1 MIAVLPEKTGRAKMN
16 RVKNTKEKWGKGQG
30 LTEYIIILAL
40 VAIAAIGIVNIF
52 GNQVRNQFHTII
64 SALSG
69 HGLKVKDL
77 SKSSSKEQN
86 KKTLSDYAKSK

>member
-1 MIAVLPEKTGRAKMN
+1 MRRQSTGQFQN
-16 RVKNTKEKWGKGQG
+16 QKGQG

-52 GNQVRNQFHTII
+52 GNQLRYQFHSIV

-77 SKSSSKEQN
+77 SGSSRKQTN
-86 KKTLSDYAKSK
+86 KKTLSDYATSK

>member
-1 MIAVLPEKTGRAKMN
+1 MKRKQSKAKCH
-16 RVKNTKEKWGKGQG
+16 KAQG

-69 HGLKVKDL
+69 HGFKVKDL
-77 SKSSSKEQN
+77 SKSSKKEQN
-86 KKTLSDYAKSK
+86 KKTLSDYATSK